1 MCAATVTASQS
12 PNARGLTHDAA
23 YTFGGRI
30 ARTLLALALSV
41 LIARVLG
48 PHDRGLYA
56 LPTTVY
62 TGFVLA
68 VFTGISLGVSY
79 FLLNTDAG
87 RSVIRAALLTG
98 AVFTAAGAIPV
109 VAMAILD
116 HNAWACVPA
125 LLLLPANV
133 PPMMVLGYSIGRKH
147 IRWQTTLLII
157 TAALQLAAMA
167 AAFVFFPRT
176 AGVAV
181 GAFVGISLIIAA
193 ACLIFVIRDARALP
207 PGKVALVPFMLFAL
221 RVGFVNLVTL
231 LNNRADLYV
240 VALLATPAVL
250 GEYAVAISAAE
261 SLLII
266 TQVAATVVSPHVGS
280 MDRDAAAQLT
290 AKCIRLTFVIALL
303 VCAAFFVAAPQL
315 VGFVYGSAYLP
326 LVPALRILLF
336 AVLVLSLGSPIGN
349 FFTLKM
355 GRPEVSLA
363 SQICA
368 AALCVAASWFLVP
381 RIGMIGAASATA
393 IAYLLGQGIALTF
406 FIRTTKITLGEIL
419 LPTRQDLEAYVR
431 LGRALVR
438 P

>member
-1 MCAATVTASQS
+1 MTAAQS
-12 PNARGLTHDAA
+12 PDARGLAHDAV

-30 ARTLLALALSV
+30 ARTLLAVGLSV
-41 LIARVLG
+41 LVARVLG
-48 PHDRGLYA
+48 PHERGLYA
-56 LPTTVY
+56 LPTAVY

-68 VFTGISLGVSY
+68 VFTGISLAVSY

-87 RSVIRAALLTG
+87 RDVIRAALLTG
-98 AVFTAAGAIPV
+98 AVFTAGGAIPV
-109 VAMAILD
+109 VAMAILG

-147 IRWQTTLLII
+147 IRWQTTFFIV

-167 AAFVFFPRT
+167 AAFLFFPHS
-176 AGVAV
+176 APVAV
-181 GAFVGISLIIAA
+181 TAFVTISLVIAA
-193 ACLIFVIRDARALP
+193 ACLIFVVRDARVLP
-207 PGKVALVPFMLFAL
+207 PGKVALVPFMLFAA
-221 RVGFVNLVTL
+221 RVGIVNLVTL

-261 SLLII
+261 SLLIV
-266 TQVAATVVSPHVGS
+266 TQVAATVTSPHVGS
-280 MDRDAAAQLT
+280 MERDAAAQLT
-290 AKCIRLTFVIALL
+290 AKCIRLTFVIAFL
-303 VCAAFFVAAPQL
+303 VCAAFYVVAPQL
-315 VGFVYGSAYLP
+315 VGFIYGSAYLP
-326 LVPALRILLF
+326 LVPALRILLV
-336 AVLVLSLGSPIGN
+336 AVLILSIGSPIGN

-355 GRPEVSLA
+355 GKPEVSLV

-368 AALCVAASWFLVP
+368 ATLCVVASWFLVP

-393 IAYLLGQGIALTF
+393 IAYLVGQAIALTF
-406 FIRTTKITLGEIL
+406 FTRTTKISLAGLL
-419 LPTRQDLEAYVR
+419 LPTRRDLDSYAR

-438 P
+438 Q